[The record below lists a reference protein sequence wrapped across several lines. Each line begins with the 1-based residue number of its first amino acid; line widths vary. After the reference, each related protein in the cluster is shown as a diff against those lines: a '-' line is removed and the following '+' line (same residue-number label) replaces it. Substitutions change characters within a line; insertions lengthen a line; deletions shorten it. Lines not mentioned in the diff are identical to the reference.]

1 MTEEGKQKV
10 IEAIN
15 KRKPQL
21 GAQLDRDCWKNYD
34 KDEKTGYKTFNK
46 GDLFIY

>member
-1 MTEEGKQKV
+1 MTEEEKQKV

-21 GAQLDRDCWKNYD
+21 RAQLDCDCWKDYD
-34 KDEKTGYKTFNK
+34 KDEKTGYKVWYK
-46 GDLFIY
+46 GNLFIY